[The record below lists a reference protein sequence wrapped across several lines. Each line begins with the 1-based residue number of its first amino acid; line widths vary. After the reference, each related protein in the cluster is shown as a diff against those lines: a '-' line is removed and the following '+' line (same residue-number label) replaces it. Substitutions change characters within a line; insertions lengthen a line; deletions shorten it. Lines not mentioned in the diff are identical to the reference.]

1 MLYLPTSRQNENS
14 AIDILG
20 SGNGEDYFEKDI
32 IIQKCKIKTKKLEMI
47 EYGKFILNG
56 TITNSKSIE
65 KTDPIVI
72 INPSSNETQEDLRK
86 TMNSK
91 KENARNYKIIGNI
104 SIGKVI
110 K

>member
-1 MLYLPTSRQNENS
+1 M
-14 AIDILG
+14 
-20 SGNGEDYFEKDI
+20 
-32 IIQKCKIKTKKLEMI
+32 IIQKCKIKTKRFETI

-72 INPSSNETQEDLRK
+72 INPCSNENQEDLRK

-91 KENARNYKIIGNI
+91 KENTRNYKIIGNI